1 MKVMKYFAAASLVL
15 FAACNNEEGPVAP
28 ESGNLPVDVVV
39 ALDITQVGTRAAMGD
54 LQGKVENQAA
64 ASLEK
69 VHVYLTDGQG
79 NITVAEEFVKDD
91 ANWAKLVNATAVS
104 AAVNPGGYKFKNVD
118 NDTKTAVVICNPQ
131 GQIAGKNTKLAAITD
146 YALKPQISEVIYA
159 DAKTLT
165 DVGGEPYG
173 VDPQQDGRKVKAAEF
188 TLAGNMNRFQ
198 VLGTKF
204 NKIEWTQT
212 GKDQAKTW
220 QENWL
225 KQNAG
230 KSAAEALAAF
240 VANVGKYDA
249 KTGKS
254 PKETEWKKYFQ
265 VVDVTAENTGIVM
278 NRFYN
283 KFHVADRSS
292 NGLMHAKTYAGGR
305 YDFASGTF
313 KPDVNTDLSAV
324 ASYYKAGGFT
334 FDGKKA
340 AAFNFFTDKVTN
352 YGKNGD
358 APTLHFIFK
367 NDGKVSADRRFFNIT
382 AYTGT
387 EGQTTALD
395 ATANKAGKLLNIDL
409 STINNGNGILVDVDP
424 TIPEGVTP
432 EPEGGED
439 FVDENVNVIVRVQ
452 VQPWTAVNV
461 FPILD

>member
-1 MKVMKYFAAASLVL
+1 MKVMKYFAVASLAL
-15 FAACNNEEGPVAP
+15 FAACNNEENPVLP
-28 ESGNLPVDVVV
+28 EGNQPVDVVV
-39 ALDITQVGTRAAMGD
+39 ALNTTQVGTRAAMGD
-54 LQGKVENQAA
+54 LQGKVEDQAA

-69 VHVYLTDGQG
+69 VHVYLTDKDGK
-79 NITVAEEFVKDD
+79 ITVAEEFVKND
-91 ANWAKLVNATAVS
+91 ANWSKLINATAIS
-104 AAVNPGGYKFKNVD
+104 ATANLGGYKFKNVD
-118 NDTKTAVVICNPQ
+118 NTAKIAVVICNPQ
-131 GQIAGKNTKLAAITD
+131 GAIATEKTNIAAIAD
-146 YALKPQISEVIYA
+146 YALRPQISEVIYA
-159 DAKTLT
+159 DAKELT
-165 DVGGEPYG
+165 VLNQEPYG
-173 VDPQQDGRKVKAAEF
+173 VDPQQDKRTVKAAEF

-204 NKIEWTQT
+204 NKIEWTQD
-212 GKDQAKTW
+212 GKTAAETW
-220 QENWL
+220 QKNWITN
-225 KQNAG
+225 NAG
-230 KSAAEALAAF
+230 KTAAEALAAF

-283 KFHVADRSS
+283 KFHVSDRSS

-305 YDFASGTF
+305 YNFTNGTF
-313 KPDVNTDLSAV
+313 KPDVNTDLSDV
-324 ASYYKAGGFT
+324 ASYYQANGFT
-334 FDGKKA
+334 FDGTKA

-367 NDGKVSADRRFFNIT
+367 EGGKVSADRRFLNIT
-382 AYTGT
+382 AYTAT
-387 EGQTTALD
+387 EGQTTGLD

-409 STINNGNGILVDVDP
+409 SKINNGNGILVDVDP

-432 EPEGGED
+432 DPEGGED

-452 VQPWTAVNV
+452 VQPWTVVNV
-461 FPILD
+461 YPILD

>member
-1 MKVMKYFAAASLVL
+1 MKVMKYFAVASLAL
-15 FAACNNEEGPVAP
+15 FAACNNEENPVVP
-28 ESGNLPVDVVV
+28 ESGNQPVDVVV
-39 ALDITQVGTRAAMGD
+39 ALNTTQVGTRAAMGD
-54 LQGKVENQAA
+54 LQGKVEDQAA

-69 VHVYLTDGQG
+69 VHVYLTDNNGG
-79 NITVAEEFVKDD
+79 IIVAEEFVKDD
-91 ANWAKLVNATAVS
+91 ANWAKLVNATAIS
-104 AAVNPGGYKFKNVD
+104 ATANPGGYKFKNVN
-118 NDTKTAVVICNPQ
+118 NDAKTAVVICNPQ
-131 GQIAGKNTKLAAITD
+131 GAIATEKTNISAIAD

-159 DAKTLT
+159 DAKDLTLLNQ
-165 DVGGEPYG
+165 EPYG
-173 VDPQQDGRKVKAAEF
+173 VDPQQEQRTVKGAEF

-204 NKIEWTQT
+204 NKIEWIQN
-212 GKDQAKTW
+212 GKEAAKTW
-220 QENWL
+220 QTEWL
-225 KQNAG
+225 KQNTG
-230 KSAAEALAAF
+230 KTEADALAAF
-240 VANVGKYDA
+240 VANVGTYDV
-249 KTGKS
+249 KIGKS

-292 NGLMHAKTYAGGR
+292 NGLMQAKTYAGGR
-305 YDFASGTF
+305 YDFANGTF

-324 ASYYKAGGFT
+324 ASYYNAAGFT

-367 NDGKVSADRRFFNIT
+367 DGKVSADRRFFNVT
-382 AYTGT
+382 AYTAT
-387 EGQTTALD
+387 EGQTTGLD

-409 STINNGNGILVDVDP
+409 SAVNGGNGILVDVDP

-432 EPEGGED
+432 EPDGKED
-439 FVDENVNVIVRVQ
+439 FDSENVNVIVRVQ

>member
-1 MKVMKYFAAASLVL
+1 M
-15 FAACNNEEGPVAP
+15 NN
-28 ESGNLPVDVVV
+28 
-39 ALDITQVGTRAAMGD
+39 
-54 LQGKVENQAA
+54 
-64 ASLEK
+64 
-69 VHVYLTDGQG
+69 
-79 NITVAEEFVKDD
+79 D
-91 ANWAKLVNATAVS
+91 A
-104 AAVNPGGYKFKNVD
+104 
-118 NDTKTAVVICNPQ
+118 KTAVVICNPQ
-131 GQIAGKNTKLAAITD
+131 GAIATEKTNISAIAD

-159 DAKTLT
+159 DAKDLTLLNQ
-165 DVGGEPYG
+165 EPYG
-173 VDPQQDGRKVKAAEF
+173 VDPQQDQRTVKGAEF

-204 NKIEWTQT
+204 NKIEWTQN
-212 GKDQAKTW
+212 GEAAAKTW
-220 QENWL
+220 QTNWL
-225 KQNAG
+225 KTNAG
-230 KSAAEALAAF
+230 KTAAEALAAF
-240 VANVGKYDA
+240 VANVGKYDV

-283 KFHVADRSS
+283 KFHVADCSS
-292 NGLMHAKTYAGGR
+292 NGLMQAKTYAGGR
-305 YDFASGTF
+305 YDFANGTF

-324 ASYYKAGGFT
+324 ASYYNAAGFT

-367 NDGKVSADRRFFNIT
+367 DGKVSADRRFFNVT
-382 AYTGT
+382 AYTAT
-387 EGQTTALD
+387 EGQTTGLD

-409 STINNGNGILVDVDP
+409 SAVNGGNGILVDVDP

-432 EPEGGED
+432 EPDGKED
-439 FVDENVNVIVRVQ
+439 FDSENVNVIVRVQ